1 MSYIYQHKLDMAR
14 NNLVCPPG
22 VFCMTN
28 GLLAGLVAVL
38 IGIIFVFMY
47 MRGGSGYPVFR
58 ESGQPMLGPGAQ
70 MSTIATAL
78 SPQMPPVGPTIINVG
93 RGGDDRYTRAPQPLR
108 DWMAPPEFPPRGGIA
123 SIPINIPTQGLPE
136 SFQSVGMM
144 NVSGKILPLYGRRTA
159 GSSDRWNYYTRTD
172 TYNPVP
178 IPVKYNRR
186 DCMDDT
192 GCTELY
198 SGEQVKLEGTG
209 DEGKVTLYKI
219 DGPKYI
225 PGLL

>member
-1 MSYIYQHKLDMAR
+1 MAR

-28 GLLAGLVAVL
+28 GLLLGIVVVL
-38 IGIIFVFMY
+38 IGVIFAFYYLRSGVPHMHGSQMY
-47 MRGGSGYPVFR
+47 PSP
-58 ESGQPMLGPGAQ
+58 LGTGPQQ

-78 SPQMPPVGPTIINVG
+78 SPQMPPPGPTIINVG

-192 GCTELY
+192 GCNELY

-209 DEGKVTLYKI
+209 DEGKVTLYKF